1 MRKTYQSIDFSFMP
15 NPLVVFVT
23 LVFYFG
29 EYSVGVGACKLRL
42 GVNENLSSFRLSGQN
57 ILQPSSGGFPIAA
70 PLVQTGTG
78 VTSTFSGALFAFTSN
93 TSCPNAD
100 WTVLDYGRMGVDNER
115 LRLDL
120 LCPQR
125 LSVAHQRIHCGS
137 TVHAAELRART
148 GRLICHM
155 QSVGRGDHVWSN
167 ASPTRVREETIRSW
181 LPRCIAR

>member
-23 LVFYFG
+23 RVFYFG

-78 VTSTFSGALFAFTSN
+78 ITSAFSGALFAFTSN

-100 WTVLDYGRMGVDNER
+100 WTVLDWAANMGAWEWTTNASASTYSVLSVFPLHISASTAGQPYTLQNYELELDASSVTCNQLGEVTMSGPTR
-115 LRLDL
+115 LRQG
-120 LCPQR
+120 C
-125 LSVAHQRIHCGS
+125 
-137 TVHAAELRART
+137 
-148 GRLICHM
+148 
-155 QSVGRGDHVWSN
+155 
-167 ASPTRVREETIRSW
+167 VRK
-181 LPRCIAR
+181 P